1 MTYISDISVTGN
13 DEIRVLKGMQR
24 YNLNNK
30 KFSKKG
36 YAGAGNFFSRIVHF
50 FEDVLYALELR
61 FGNIRP
67 IIIGLIAGAII
78 AFCVILVIDFY
89 KVRALAHYTPYQTT
103 KIYDKNNVLVAE
115 FFKEKREVVPLE
127 KIPPHLV
134 KAFIAMEDNE
144 FYDHFGINPKGIVR
158 AFFVNL
164 VSGRVKQGGSTI
176 TQQLSKI
183 LLTSGER
190 SIYRKIKEAFISL
203 MIEMFYTKD
212 EIMEMYLNQIFLG
225 HGAYGVESASKLYFG
240 KHVWEINIA
249 ESSLLATLPSAPN
262 ILSPIRNP
270 RLSMERHRIALAK
283 MVDMGFMTVAQA
295 EKAYL
300 DFWPDYLAYINDLP
314 PTMTTWSSRVNKAPW
329 FTEHI
334 RRILVNKFGEKAV
347 YEDGLAVYTTVDVD
361 KQQCAQSLLK
371 DAVEKQTTVSRGL
384 AFNNEEYITN
394 RYTDEVNLLTMMFGL
409 PAIKSTGTAQKRTFN
424 RYMKDGLL
432 HEMQMINL
440 ITGLDTIDDVLQQYF
455 LGSYDQKEF
464 MNVEGCLVSINPG
477 NGYIE
482 AMVGGSDFTSTNQL
496 NRVMQSMRQA
506 GSAIK
511 PLLYI
516 AAIDSKKFTAAT
528 TIMDSPI
535 LYLDMEGGDWIP
547 ENYEGEYY
555 GLVTLRRALSL
566 SINVVSVR
574 IADTLGIDTVLNNY
588 AKLLKISRNEMKNRV
603 PRNFSIAL
611 GSFEVS
617 PLELARAY
625 AIIAN
630 GGRNVIPYSIRYVQ
644 DKTGKIIYNQEEEI
658 MAELAEQEKDGSI
671 QIVSPDVA
679 RIVVSLMQSVISSG
693 TGRGAAIGRPVA
705 GKTGTTSNYRD
716 AWFVGF
722 TPQLVTGIWMGY
734 DGRGLSLGPGQSGGA
749 VVAPVWGQ
757 YMSCAL
763 QKEPVLDFSSF
774 GNIAVVKVCAESGLL
789 PSYYCKKVIDELFIP
804 GTEPQEECTKCAGGI
819 SLPTTKIPHINV
831 SEKQKEQIMKKM
843 KKKDTED
850 ILDSIENT
858 LKQ

>member
-1 MTYISDISVTGN
+1 M
-13 DEIRVLKGMQR
+13 RR
-24 YNLNNK
+24 YQVNR
-30 KFSKKG
+30 KFSKKS
-36 YAGAGNFFSRIVHF
+36 YSGAVDFFGRIINF
-50 FEDVLYALELR
+50 FEDILYALELR

-67 IIIGLIAGAII
+67 VIIGLIAGAVI
-78 AFCVILVIDFY
+78 AFIVILVIDFY

-115 FFKEKREVVPLE
+115 FFREKREVVPLK
-127 KIPPHLV
+127 KIPPYV
-134 KAFIAMEDNE
+134 VQAFIAMEDSE
-144 FYDHFGINPKGIVR
+144 FYEHFGINPKGIVR

-176 TQQLSKI
+176 TQQLAKI

-203 MIEMFYTKD
+203 MIELFYTKN

-225 HGAYGVESASKLYFG
+225 HGTYGVESAAKFYFG
-240 KHVWEINIA
+240 KHVWDLNLA
-249 ESSLLATLPSAPN
+249 ECSLLATLPSAPN
-262 ILSPIRNP
+262 ILSPLRNP
-270 RLSMERHRIALAK
+270 RLSMERHRVALAK
-283 MVDMGFMTVAQA
+283 MVDMGFIKVPQA
-295 EKAYL
+295 ENAYL

-314 PTMTTWSSRVNKAPW
+314 PTMTTWSSRVNRAPW

-334 RRILVNKFGEKAV
+334 RRILVAKFGEKAV
-347 YEDGLAVYTTVDVD
+347 YEDGLTVYTTLDVD
-361 KQQCAQSLLK
+361 KQQCAQKLLK
-371 DAVEKQTTVSRGL
+371 DAVEKQTVVSRSL
-384 AFNNEEYITN
+384 AFDNDEYVSK
-394 RYTDEVNLLTMMFGL
+394 RFADEVNLLNMLFGL
-409 PAIKSTGTAQKRTFN
+409 PALKSSGSAEKRKFN
-424 RYMKDGLL
+424 RYMKDGFLWEL
-432 HEMQMINL
+432 QALNL
-440 ITGLDTIDDVLQQYF
+440 IAGLDIIEDTLQQYF
-455 LGSYDQKEF
+455 GGSWDQKEF
-464 MNVEGCLVSINPG
+464 MNVEGCLISINPT

-496 NRVMQSMRQA
+496 NRVMQSKRQA

-511 PLLYI
+511 PLLYT
-516 AAIDSKKFTAAT
+516 AAIDSKKFTAST

-535 LYLDMEGGDWIP
+535 LYLDLEGGDWIP

-555 GLVTLRRALSL
+555 GLVTLRRALAL

-574 IADTLGIDTVLNNY
+574 IADGLGIDTVLNY
-588 AKLLKISRNEMKNRV
+588 FAKLLKISRNELKKRV

-617 PLELARAY
+617 PFELSRAY

-630 GGRNVIPYSIRYVQ
+630 NGKNVIPYSIRYVQ
-644 DKTGKIIYNQEEEI
+644 DKSGTIIYNPEEEI
-658 MAELAEQEKDGSI
+658 REELLQQEKDGTI
-671 QIVSPDVA
+671 QIVPPEAA
-679 RIVVSLMQSVISSG
+679 RIVISLMQSVISSG

-734 DGRGLSLGPGQSGGA
+734 DGKGLSLGPGQSGGA

-763 QKEPVLDFSSF
+763 QKEPVLDFGVY
-774 GNIAVVKVCAESGLL
+774 GNITTVKVCAESGLL

-804 GTEPQEECTKCAGGI
+804 GTEPQEECSKCESG
-819 SLPTTKIPHINV
+819 STLPTTKIPHINV
-831 SEKQKEQIMKKM
+831 SEKQKEQILKKM
-843 KKKDTED
+843 KKKDD
-850 ILDSIENT
+850 NILDSIENMIR
-858 LKQ
+858 

>member
-1 MTYISDISVTGN
+1 M
-13 DEIRVLKGMQR
+13 RR
-24 YNLNNK
+24 YPINR
-30 KFSKKG
+30 KFSKKS
-36 YAGAGNFFSRIVHF
+36 YFDAGDFFTRIINF
-50 FEDVLYALELR
+50 FEDIVYALELR

-67 IIIGLIAGAII
+67 IIIGLVAGAII
-78 AFCVILVIDFY
+78 AFFVILVIDFY

-115 FFKEKREVVPLE
+115 FFKEKREIVPLK

-134 KAFIAMEDNE
+134 KAFIATEDNE
-144 FYDHFGINPKGIVR
+144 FYEHWGINPKGIVR

-176 TQQLSKI
+176 TQQLAKI

-190 SIYRKIKEAFISL
+190 SIFRKVKEAFISL
-203 MIEMFYTKD
+203 MIEIFYTKD

-225 HGAYGVESASKLYFG
+225 HGAYGVESAAKFYFG
-240 KHVWEINIA
+240 KHVWDLNLA
-249 ESSLLATLPSAPN
+249 ECSLLATLPSAPN
-262 ILSPIRNP
+262 VLSPIKNP
-270 RLSMERHRIALAK
+270 RISMERHRVALAK
-283 MVDMGFMTVAQA
+283 MVDMGFITVPQA

-314 PTMTTWSSRVNKAPW
+314 PTATTWSSRVNKAPW

-334 RRILVNKFGEKAV
+334 RRILVAKFGEKAV
-347 YEDGLAVYTTVDVD
+347 YEDGLTVYTTLDVD
-361 KQQCAQSLLK
+361 KQQCAQRLLK
-371 DAVEKQTTVSRGL
+371 DAVEKQTVVSRGL
-384 AFNNEEYITN
+384 TFDNDEYVSN
-394 RYTDEVNLLTMMFGL
+394 HFADEVNLLNMMFGL
-409 PAIKSTGTAQKRTFN
+409 PAVKSSGSAEKRKFN
-424 RYMKDGLL
+424 KYMKDGLL
-432 HEMQMINL
+432 WELQALNL
-440 ITGLDTIDDVLQQYF
+440 ITGLDSVEDALQQYF
-455 LGSYDQKEF
+455 EGSWDQKEF
-464 MNVEGCLVSINPG
+464 MNVEGCLISINPT

-496 NRVMQSMRQA
+496 NRVMQSRRQA

-511 PLLYI
+511 PLLYT

-535 LYLDMEGGDWIP
+535 LYLDLEGGDWIP

-555 GLVTLRRALSL
+555 GLVTLRRALAL

-574 IADTLGIDTVLNNY
+574 IADGLGIDTVLNY
-588 AKLLKISRNEMKNRV
+588 FAKLLKISRNELKERV

-617 PLELARAY
+617 PFELSRAY

-630 GGRNVIPYSIRYVQ
+630 NGKNVIPYSIRYVQ
-644 DKTGKIIYNQEEEI
+644 DKSGKIIYNPEEEI
-658 MAELAEQEKDGSI
+658 MAQLSEQEKDGSI
-671 QIVSPDVA
+671 QIVPPEAA
-679 RIVVSLMQSVISSG
+679 RIVISLMQSVISSG

-734 DGRGLSLGPGQSGGA
+734 DGKGLSLGPGQSGGA

-763 QKEPVLDFSSF
+763 QKEPVLDFAVY
-774 GNIAVVKVCAESGLL
+774 GNITTVKVCAESGLL
-789 PSYYCKKVIDELFIP
+789 PSHYCAKVIDELFIP
-804 GTEPQEECTKCAGGI
+804 GTEPQEECTKCASGS

-831 SEKQKEQIMKKM
+831 SEKQKEQILKKM
-843 KKKDTED
+843 KKKDD
-850 ILDSIENT
+850 NILDSIDNMIR
-858 LKQ
+858 

>member
-1 MTYISDISVTGN
+1 M
-13 DEIRVLKGMQR
+13 RR
-24 YNLNNK
+24 YQVNR
-30 KFSKKG
+30 KFSKKS
-36 YAGAGNFFSRIVHF
+36 YFGAGDFFTRIINF
-50 FEDVLYALELR
+50 FEDILYALELR

-67 IIIGLIAGAII
+67 IIIGILAGAII
-78 AFCVILVIDFY
+78 AFIVILVIDFY

-115 FFKEKREVVPLE
+115 FFKEKREVVPLK
-127 KIPPHLV
+127 KIPPYV
-134 KAFIAMEDNE
+134 MQAFIAMEDNE
-144 FYDHFGINPKGIVR
+144 FYEHFGINPKGIVR

-176 TQQLSKI
+176 TQQLAKI

-190 SIYRKIKEAFISL
+190 SLYRKVKEAFISL
-203 MIEMFYTKD
+203 MIELFYTKD

-225 HGAYGVESASKLYFG
+225 HGTYGVESAAKFYFG
-240 KHVWEINIA
+240 KHVWELNLA
-249 ESSLLATLPSAPN
+249 ECSLLATLPSAPN
-262 ILSPIRNP
+262 VLSPLKNP
-270 RLSMERHRIALAK
+270 RLSMERHRVALAK
-283 MVDMGFMTVAQA
+283 MVDMGFITVSQA

-334 RRILVNKFGEKAV
+334 RRTLVAKFGEKAV
-347 YEDGLAVYTTVDVD
+347 YEDGLTVYTTLDVD
-361 KQQCAQSLLK
+361 KQQCAQKLLK
-371 DAVEKQTTVSRGL
+371 DAVEKQTVISRSLTFDNDEYVS
-384 AFNNEEYITN
+384 N
-394 RYTDEVNLLTMMFGL
+394 RFADEVNLLNMLFGL
-409 PAIKSTGTAQKRTFN
+409 PAIKSSGSAEKRKFN

-432 HEMQMINL
+432 WELQALNL
-440 ITGLDTIDDVLQQYF
+440 LVGLDSIEDTLQQYF
-455 LGSYDQKEF
+455 EGSWDQKEF
-464 MNVEGCLVSINPG
+464 MNVEGCLISINPT

-496 NRVMQSMRQA
+496 NRVMQSKRQA

-511 PLLYI
+511 PLLYT

-535 LYLDMEGGDWIP
+535 LYLDLEGGDWIP

-555 GLVTLRRALSL
+555 GLVTLRRALAL

-574 IADTLGIDTVLNNY
+574 IADGLGIDTVLGY
-588 AKLLKISRNEMKNRV
+588 FAKLLKISRNELKGRV

-617 PLELARAY
+617 PFELSRAY

-630 GGRNVIPYSIRYVQ
+630 NGKNVIPYSIRYVQ
-644 DKTGKIIYNQEEEI
+644 DKSGNIIYNPEEEI
-658 MAELAEQEKDGSI
+658 KAELAEQEKDGTI
-671 QIVSPDVA
+671 QIVPPEAA
-679 RIVVSLMQSVISSG
+679 RIVISLMQSVISSG

-734 DGRGLSLGPGQSGGA
+734 DGKGLSLGPGQSGGA

-763 QKEPVLDFSSF
+763 QKEPVLDF
-774 GNIAVVKVCAESGLL
+774 GVYGTITTVKVCAESGLL

-804 GTEPQEECTKCAGGI
+804 GTEPTEECSKCESG
-819 SLPTTKIPHINV
+819 STLPTTKIPHINV
-831 SEKQKEQIMKKM
+831 SEKQKEQILKKM
-843 KKKDTED
+843 KKKDD
-850 ILDSIENT
+850 NILDSIDNMIR
-858 LKQ
+858 

>member
-1 MTYISDISVTGN
+1 M
-13 DEIRVLKGMQR
+13 RR
-24 YNLNNK
+24 YQVNR
-30 KFSKKG
+30 KFSKKSSIN
-36 YAGAGNFFSRIVHF
+36 AGDFFVRIINF
-50 FEDVLYALELR
+50 FEDILYALELR
-61 FGNIRP
+61 FGNVRP
-67 IIIGLIAGAII
+67 IIIGIIAGAVI
-78 AFCVILVIDFY
+78 AFIVILVIDFY

-115 FFKEKREVVPLE
+115 FFREKREVVPL
-127 KIPPHLV
+127 KRIPPYV
-134 KAFIAMEDNE
+134 VQAFIAMEDNE
-144 FYDHFGINPKGIVR
+144 FYEHFGINPKGIVR

-176 TQQLSKI
+176 TQQLAKI

-190 SIYRKIKEAFISL
+190 SLYRKVKEAFISL
-203 MIEMFYTKD
+203 MIELFYTKD

-225 HGAYGVESASKLYFG
+225 HGTYGVESAAKFYFG
-240 KHVWEINIA
+240 KHVWDLNLA
-249 ESSLLATLPSAPN
+249 ECSLLATLPSAPN
-262 ILSPIRNP
+262 VLSPLKNP
-270 RLSMERHRIALAK
+270 RLSMERHRVALAK
-283 MVDMGFMTVAQA
+283 MVDMGFITVPQA

-334 RRILVNKFGEKAV
+334 RRKLVAKFGEKAV
-347 YEDGLAVYTTVDVD
+347 YEDGLTVYTTLDVD
-361 KQQCAQSLLK
+361 KQQCAQRILK
-371 DAVEKQTTVSRGL
+371 DAVEKQTVVSRSL
-384 AFNNEEYITN
+384 AFDNDEYVSN
-394 RYTDEVNLLTMMFGL
+394 RFADEVNLLNMLFGL
-409 PAIKSTGTAQKRTFN
+409 PAIKSSGSAEKRKFN

-432 HEMQMINL
+432 WELQALNL
-440 ITGLDTIDDVLQQYF
+440 IAGLDTVEDALQQYF
-455 LGSYDQKEF
+455 EGSWDQKEF
-464 MNVEGCLVSINPG
+464 MNVEGCLISINPT

-496 NRVMQSMRQA
+496 NRVMQSKRQA

-511 PLLYI
+511 PLLYT

-535 LYLDMEGGDWIP
+535 LYLDLEGGDWIP

-555 GLVTLRRALSL
+555 GLVTLRRALAL

-574 IADTLGIDTVLNNY
+574 IADGLGIDTVLNY
-588 AKLLKISRNEMKNRV
+588 FAKLLKISRSELKGRV

-617 PLELARAY
+617 PFELSRAY

-630 GGRNVIPYSIRYVQ
+630 NGKNVIPYSIRYVQ
-644 DKTGKIIYNQEEEI
+644 DKAGNIIYNPEEEI
-658 MAELAEQEKDGSI
+658 IAELAQQEKDGTI
-671 QIVSPDVA
+671 QIVPPDAA
-679 RIVVSLMQSVISSG
+679 RIVISLMQSVISSG

-734 DGRGLSLGPGQSGGA
+734 DGKGLSLGPGQSGGA

-763 QKEPVLDFSSF
+763 QKEPVLDFGVY
-774 GNIAVVKVCAESGLL
+774 GNITTVKVCAESGLL
-789 PSYYCKKVIDELFIP
+789 PSYSCKKVIDELFIP
-804 GTEPQEECTKCAGGI
+804 GTEPQEECTKCATG
-819 SLPTTKIPHINV
+819 SPLPTTKIPHINV
-831 SEKQKEQIMKKM
+831 SEKQKEQILKKM
-843 KKKDTED
+843 KKKDDT
-850 ILDSIENT
+850 ILDSIDT
-858 LKQ
+858 MIR

>member
-1 MTYISDISVTGN
+1 M
-13 DEIRVLKGMQR
+13 
-24 YNLNNK
+24 
-30 KFSKKG
+30 
-36 YAGAGNFFSRIVHF
+36 RIINF
-50 FEDVLYALELR
+50 FEDILYALELR
-61 FGNIRP
+61 FGNVRP
-67 IIIGLIAGAII
+67 IIIGIIAGAVI
-78 AFCVILVIDFY
+78 AFIVIPVIDFY

-115 FFKEKREVVPLE
+115 FFREKREVVPL
-127 KIPPHLV
+127 KRIPPYV
-134 KAFIAMEDNE
+134 VQAFIAMEDNE
-144 FYDHFGINPKGIVR
+144 FYEHFGINPKGIVR

-176 TQQLSKI
+176 TQQLAKI

-190 SIYRKIKEAFISL
+190 SLYRKVKEAFISL
-203 MIEMFYTKD
+203 MIELFYTKD

-225 HGAYGVESASKLYFG
+225 HGTYGVESAAKFYFG
-240 KHVWEINIA
+240 KHVWDLNLA
-249 ESSLLATLPSAPN
+249 ECSLLATLPSAPN
-262 ILSPIRNP
+262 VLSPLKNP
-270 RLSMERHRIALAK
+270 RLSMERHRVALAK
-283 MVDMGFMTVAQA
+283 MVDMGFITVPQA

-334 RRILVNKFGEKAV
+334 RRILVAKFGEKAV
-347 YEDGLAVYTTVDVD
+347 YEDGLTVYTTLDVD
-361 KQQCAQSLLK
+361 KQQCAQRLLK
-371 DAVEKQTTVSRGL
+371 DAVEKQTVVSRSL
-384 AFNNEEYITN
+384 AFDNDEYVSN
-394 RYTDEVNLLTMMFGL
+394 RFADEVNLLNMLFGL
-409 PAIKSTGTAQKRTFN
+409 PAIKSSGSAEKRKFN

-432 HEMQMINL
+432 WELQALNL
-440 ITGLDTIDDVLQQYF
+440 IAGLDTVEDALQQYF
-455 LGSYDQKEF
+455 EGSWDQKEF
-464 MNVEGCLVSINPG
+464 MNVEGCLISINPT

-496 NRVMQSMRQA
+496 NRVMQSKRQA

-511 PLLYI
+511 PLLYT

-535 LYLDMEGGDWIP
+535 LYLDLEGGDWIP

-555 GLVTLRRALSL
+555 GLVTLRRALAL

-574 IADTLGIDTVLNNY
+574 IADALGIDTVLNY
-588 AKLLKISRNEMKNRV
+588 FAKLLKLSRNELKERV

-617 PLELARAY
+617 PFELSRAY

-630 GGRNVIPYSIRYVQ
+630 NGKNVIPYSIRYVQ
-644 DKTGKIIYNQEEEI
+644 DKAGNIIYNPEEEI
-658 MAELAEQEKDGSI
+658 MAELAQQEKDGTI
-671 QIVSPDVA
+671 QIIPPEVA
-679 RIVVSLMQSVISSG
+679 RIVISLMQSVISSG

-734 DGRGLSLGPGQSGGA
+734 DGKGLSLGPGQSGGA

-763 QKEPVLDFSSF
+763 QKEPVLDFGVY
-774 GNIAVVKVCAESGLL
+774 GNITTVKVCAESGLL
-789 PSYYCKKVIDELFIP
+789 PSYSCKKVIDELFIP
-804 GTEPQEECTKCAGGI
+804 GTEPQEECTKCATG
-819 SLPTTKIPHINV
+819 SPLPTTKIPHINV
-831 SEKQKEQIMKKM
+831 SEKQKEQILKKM
-843 KKKDTED
+843 KKKDDT
-850 ILDSIENT
+850 ILDSIDNMIR
-858 LKQ
+858 

>member
-1 MTYISDISVTGN
+1 M
-13 DEIRVLKGMQR
+13 RR
-24 YNLNNK
+24 YQVNR
-30 KFSKKG
+30 KFSKKS
-36 YAGAGNFFSRIVHF
+36 YFDAGVFFTRIINF
-50 FEDVLYALELR
+50 FEDILYALELR
-61 FGNIRP
+61 FGNVRP
-67 IIIGLIAGAII
+67 IIIGIIAGAVI
-78 AFCVILVIDFY
+78 AFIVILVIDFY

-115 FFKEKREVVPLE
+115 FFREKREVVPL
-127 KIPPHLV
+127 KRIPPYV
-134 KAFIAMEDNE
+134 VQAFIAMEDNE
-144 FYDHFGINPKGIVR
+144 FYEHFGINPKGIVR

-176 TQQLSKI
+176 TQQLAKI

-190 SIYRKIKEAFISL
+190 SLYRKVKEAFISL
-203 MIEMFYTKD
+203 MIELFYTKD

-225 HGAYGVESASKLYFG
+225 HGTYGVESAAKFYFG
-240 KHVWEINIA
+240 KHVVDLNLA
-249 ESSLLATLPSAPN
+249 ECSLLATLPSAPN
-262 ILSPIRNP
+262 VLSPLRNP
-270 RLSMERHRIALAK
+270 RLSMERHRVALAK
-283 MVDMGFMTVAQA
+283 MVDMGFITVPQA

-334 RRILVNKFGEKAV
+334 RRILVAKFGEKAV
-347 YEDGLAVYTTVDVD
+347 YEDGLTVYTTLDVD
-361 KQQCAQSLLK
+361 KQQCAQRILK
-371 DAVEKQTTVSRGL
+371 DALEKQTVISRSL
-384 AFNNEEYITN
+384 AFDNDEYVSS
-394 RYTDEVNLLTMMFGL
+394 RFADEVNLLHMLFGL
-409 PAIKSTGTAQKRTFN
+409 PAIKSSGSVEKRKFN

-432 HEMQMINL
+432 WELQALNL
-440 ITGLDTIDDVLQQYF
+440 IAGLDTVADTLQQYF
-455 LGSYDQKEF
+455 EGSWDQKEF
-464 MNVEGCLVSINPG
+464 MNVEGCIISINPT

-496 NRVMQSMRQA
+496 NRVMQSKRQA

-511 PLLYI
+511 PLLYT
-516 AAIDSKKFTAAT
+516 AAIDSKKLTAAT

-535 LYLDMEGGDWIP
+535 LYLDLEGGDWIP

-555 GLVTLRRALSL
+555 GLVTLRRALAL

-574 IADTLGIDTVLNNY
+574 IADGLGIDTVLNY
-588 AKLLKISRNEMKNRV
+588 FAKLLKISRNELKGRV

-617 PLELARAY
+617 PFELSRAY

-630 GGRNVIPYSIRYVQ
+630 NGKNVIPYSIRYVQ
-644 DKTGKIIYNQEEEI
+644 DKSGNIIYNPEEEI
-658 MAELAEQEKDGSI
+658 KTELAQQEKDGAI
-671 QIVSPDVA
+671 QIVPPDAA
-679 RIVVSLMQSVISSG
+679 RIVISLMQSVISSG
-693 TGRGAAIGRPVA
+693 TGRGAAIGRSVA

-734 DGRGLSLGPGQSGGA
+734 DGKGLSLGPGQSGGA

-763 QKEPVLDFSSF
+763 QKEPVLDFGVYS
-774 GNIAVVKVCAESGLL
+774 NITTVKVCAESGLL

-804 GTEPQEECTKCAGGI
+804 GTEPQEECTKCATG
-819 SLPTTKIPHINV
+819 STLTTTKIPHINV
-831 SEKQKEQIMKKM
+831 SEKQKEQILKKM
-843 KKKDTED
+843 KKKDD
-850 ILDSIENT
+850 NILDSIDNMIR
-858 LKQ
+858 

>member
-1 MTYISDISVTGN
+1 M
-13 DEIRVLKGMQR
+13 RR
-24 YNLNNK
+24 YQVNR
-30 KFSKKG
+30 KFSKKS
-36 YAGAGNFFSRIVHF
+36 YINAGDFFVRIINF
-50 FEDVLYALELR
+50 FEDILYALELR
-61 FGNIRP
+61 FGNVRP
-67 IIIGLIAGAII
+67 IIIGIIAGAVI
-78 AFCVILVIDFY
+78 AFTVILVIDFY

-115 FFKEKREVVPLE
+115 FFREKREVVPL
-127 KIPPHLV
+127 KRIPPYV
-134 KAFIAMEDNE
+134 VQAFIAMEDNE
-144 FYDHFGINPKGIVR
+144 FYEHFGINPKGIVR

-176 TQQLSKI
+176 TQQLAKI

-190 SIYRKIKEAFISL
+190 SLYRKVKEAFISL
-203 MIEMFYTKD
+203 MIELFYTKD

-225 HGAYGVESASKLYFG
+225 HGTYGVESAAKFYFG
-240 KHVWEINIA
+240 KHVWDLNLA
-249 ESSLLATLPSAPN
+249 ECSLLATLPSAPN
-262 ILSPIRNP
+262 VLSPLKNP
-270 RLSMERHRIALAK
+270 RLSMERHRVALAK
-283 MVDMGFMTVAQA
+283 MVDMGFITVPQA

-334 RRILVNKFGEKAV
+334 RRILVAKFGEKAV
-347 YEDGLAVYTTVDVD
+347 YEDGLTVYTTLDVD
-361 KQQCAQSLLK
+361 KQQCAQRLLK
-371 DAVEKQTTVSRGL
+371 DAVEKQTVVSRSL
-384 AFNNEEYITN
+384 AFDNDEYVSN
-394 RYTDEVNLLTMMFGL
+394 RFADEVNLLNMLFGL
-409 PAIKSTGTAQKRTFN
+409 PAIKSSGSAEKRKFN

-432 HEMQMINL
+432 WELQALNL
-440 ITGLDTIDDVLQQYF
+440 IAGLDTVEDALQQYF
-455 LGSYDQKEF
+455 EGSWDQKEF
-464 MNVEGCLVSINPG
+464 MNVEGCLISINPT

-496 NRVMQSMRQA
+496 NRVMQSKRQA

-511 PLLYI
+511 PLLYT

-535 LYLDMEGGDWIP
+535 LYLDLEGGDWIP

-555 GLVTLRRALSL
+555 GLVTLRRALAL

-574 IADTLGIDTVLNNY
+574 IADALGIDTVLNY
-588 AKLLKISRNEMKNRV
+588 FAKLLKLSRNELKERV

-617 PLELARAY
+617 PFELSRAY

-630 GGRNVIPYSIRYVQ
+630 NGKNVIPYSIRYVQ
-644 DKTGKIIYNQEEEI
+644 DKAGNIIYNPEEEI
-658 MAELAEQEKDGSI
+658 MAELAQQEKDGTI
-671 QIVSPDVA
+671 QIIPPEVA
-679 RIVVSLMQSVISSG
+679 RIVISLMQSVISSG

-734 DGRGLSLGPGQSGGA
+734 DGKGLSLGPGQSGGA

-763 QKEPVLDFSSF
+763 QKEPVLDFGVY
-774 GNIAVVKVCAESGLL
+774 GNITTVKVCAESGLL
-789 PSYYCKKVIDELFIP
+789 PSYSCKKVIDELFIP
-804 GTEPQEECTKCAGGI
+804 GTEPQEECTKCATG
-819 SLPTTKIPHINV
+819 SPLPTTKIPHINV
-831 SEKQKEQIMKKM
+831 SEKQKEQILKKM
-843 KKKDTED
+843 KKKDDT
-850 ILDSIENT
+850 ILDSIDNMIR
-858 LKQ
+858 

>member
-1 MTYISDISVTGN
+1 M
-13 DEIRVLKGMQR
+13 RR
-24 YNLNNK
+24 YQVNR
-30 KFSKKG
+30 KFSKKS
-36 YAGAGNFFSRIVHF
+36 YIGAGDFFTRIINF
-50 FEDVLYALELR
+50 FEDMLYALELR

-67 IIIGLIAGAII
+67 IIIGIIAGAII
-78 AFCVILVIDFY
+78 AFIVILVIDFY

-115 FFKEKREVVPLE
+115 FFREKREVVPLK
-127 KIPPHLV
+127 KIPPYV
-134 KAFIAMEDNE
+134 MQAFIAMEDNE
-144 FYDHFGINPKGIVR
+144 FYEHFGINPKGIVR

-176 TQQLSKI
+176 TQQLAKI

-190 SIYRKIKEAFISL
+190 SLYRKVKEAFISL
-203 MIEMFYTKD
+203 MIELFYTKD

-225 HGAYGVESASKLYFG
+225 HGTYGVESAAKFYFG
-240 KHVWEINIA
+240 KHVWELNLA
-249 ESSLLATLPSAPN
+249 ECSLLATLPSAPN
-262 ILSPIRNP
+262 VLSPLKNP
-270 RLSMERHRIALAK
+270 RLSMERHRVALAK
-283 MVDMGFMTVAQA
+283 MVDMGFITVPQA

-334 RRILVNKFGEKAV
+334 RRTLVAKFGEKAV
-347 YEDGLAVYTTVDVD
+347 YEDGLTVYTTLDVD
-361 KQQCAQSLLK
+361 KQQCAQKLLK
-371 DAVEKQTTVSRGL
+371 DAVEKQTVISRSLTFDNDEYVS
-384 AFNNEEYITN
+384 N
-394 RYTDEVNLLTMMFGL
+394 RFADEVNLLNMLFGL
-409 PAIKSTGTAQKRTFN
+409 PAIKSSGSAEKRKFN

-432 HEMQMINL
+432 WELQALNL
-440 ITGLDTIDDVLQQYF
+440 LVGLDSVEDTLQQYF
-455 LGSYDQKEF
+455 EGSWDQKEF
-464 MNVEGCLVSINPG
+464 MNVEGCLISINPT

-496 NRVMQSMRQA
+496 NRVMQSKRQA

-511 PLLYI
+511 PLLYT

-535 LYLDMEGGDWIP
+535 LYLDLEGGDWIP

-555 GLVTLRRALSL
+555 GLVTLRRALAL

-574 IADTLGIDTVLNNY
+574 IADGLGIDTVLGY
-588 AKLLKISRNEMKNRV
+588 FAKLLKISRNELKDRV

-617 PLELARAY
+617 PFELSRAY

-630 GGRNVIPYSIRYVQ
+630 NGKNVIPYSIRYVQ
-644 DKTGKIIYNQEEEI
+644 DKTGTIIYNPEEEI
-658 MAELAEQEKDGSI
+658 KAELAEQEKDGTI
-671 QIVSPDVA
+671 QIVPLEAA
-679 RIVVSLMQSVISSG
+679 RIVISLMQSVISSG

-734 DGRGLSLGPGQSGGA
+734 DGKGLSLGPGQSGGA

-763 QKEPVLDFSSF
+763 QKEPVLDFGVY
-774 GNIAVVKVCAESGLL
+774 GNITTVKVCAESGLL

-804 GTEPQEECTKCAGGI
+804 GTEPTEECTKCESG
-819 SLPTTKIPHINV
+819 STLPTTKIPHINV
-831 SEKQKEQIMKKM
+831 SEKQKEQILKKM
-843 KKKDTED
+843 KKKDD
-850 ILDSIENT
+850 NILDSIDNMIR
-858 LKQ
+858 